1 MGIGGR
7 VKRLSNEKASDW
19 AGRIFDEEQRRAAAQ
34 AEAAAKAQE
43 AQLARQWAR
52 EDQRDETKA
61 QREERLAM
69 LRIDAADRRAAQT
82 AEARIAAAR
91 IGASAA
97 GQGGGAQVL
106 SADEAKAIGLTP
118 GTVAQRDRNGRISI
132 LQAPQ

>member
-69 LRIDAADRRAAQT
+69 LRIDAADRRVAQQ